1 MNFSEINCQH
11 ALGLATGVLEYA
23 ACRCSSGQT
32 QLRPA
37 LLVLSW
43 HIPMLQIAHCRVH
56 LSMGLGACCLQMRFR
71 PDTAEHDLQMK
82 MVRVE
87 EFLAKGH
94 KVKLDMRF
102 KMHLREKAITRLHEL
117 IGMFQGRATAIW
129 PNVAPTGSIIA
140 VVLEPEARTVVNKPP
155 RAA

>member
-1 MNFSEINCQH
+1 
-11 ALGLATGVLEYA
+11 
-23 ACRCSSGQT
+23 
-32 QLRPA
+32 
-37 LLVLSW
+37 
-43 HIPMLQIAHCRVH
+43 
-56 LSMGLGACCLQMRFR
+56 MRFR

-102 KMHLREKAITRLHEL
+102 KMHMREKAIGRLHEL
-117 IGMFQGRATAIW
+117 IGMFEGRATAIW

-140 VVLEPEARTVVNKPP
+140 VVLEPEARTVVNKQS